1 MFLLCG
7 CVSQS
12 RSSEN
17 QLIPTVISK
26 EADNATAVE
35 NTQTL
40 ENTQTPEVL
49 SFSEKKVCPAK
60 RYISGKYPSF
70 SSSAEL
76 VTVVNEK
83 IGLINL
89 KTGEI
94 DIYDQSVRHVNLYSS
109 PDGKHIAYLSA
120 NDETPFLRV
129 FTPSSG
135 QSSKSFAIS
144 PDVIFLNWVSNNKIA
159 LRTHSSPVGCT
170 QYGGFFDLDTESLV
184 QQRETLS
191 DLDRYQCSLLPAI
204 SEDGMKVAYP
214 WQIRDLNTGVI
225 EELRLNM
232 DTNLNNSFPPY
243 LLDWSDNT
251 ISILVF
257 SENRFLYRLNFPL
270 NSLSTQPIK
279 LQTVQMP
286 AFATKD
292 YGSNYPFFGLNMDRL
307 GWDLIAPETDIS
319 EYADSSK
326 GNLPTNF
333 YIIDLISKEIF
344 NYCLNRSIPYD
355 GNQFK
360 YIEPA
365 DKGYF
370 SPDGKYLAWT
380 IYGEPIE
387 ERKTGNIYIPVET
400 QMLEFGTGKVVV
412 IPDIEVYG
420 WALP

>member
-1 MFLLCG
+1 M
-7 CVSQS
+7 
-12 RSSEN
+12 
-17 QLIPTVISK
+17 TK
-26 EADNATAVE
+26 EVDNATAVE
-35 NTQTL
+35 NTQTPVI
-40 ENTQTPEVL
+40 ENTQTPEVH

-60 RYISGKYPSF
+60 RYISGKYLTY

-76 VTVVNEK
+76 VTVVNGK

-94 DIYDQSVRHVNLYSS
+94 DVYDQSVRRVNLYSS
-109 PDGKHIAYLSA
+109 PDGEHIAYQSA
-120 NDETPFLRV
+120 NDELPYLTV

-135 QSSKSFAIS
+135 QPSKSFALS
-144 PDVIFLNWVSNNKIA
+144 SDVVFLNWVSNSKIA
-159 LRTHSSPVGCT
+159 LRTHSNPAGCT
-170 QYGGFFDLDTESLV
+170 QYGGFFDLETESLV
-184 QQRETLS
+184 QQRETLA
-191 DLDRYQCSLLPAI
+191 DLDRYQCSLLPDI
-204 SEDGMKVAYP
+204 SEDGMKVVYP
-214 WQIRDLNTGVI
+214 WQVRDLNTGAI
-225 EELRLNM
+225 EEIRLNM
-232 DTNLNNSFPPY
+232 DTDLHNPFPPY

-257 SENRFLYRLNFPL
+257 SENHFLYRLNFPL
-270 NSLSTQPIK
+270 NSLSTQLIK

-292 YGSNYPFFGLNMDRL
+292 YRSNYPFFGLNMDRL

-326 GNLPTNF
+326 GNLPTVF
-333 YIIDLISKEIF
+333 YIIDLTSNEIF
-344 NYCLNRSIPYD
+344 NYCLDRSIPYD
-355 GNQFK
+355 GGQFK
-360 YIEPA
+360 YIEPV

-387 ERKTGNIYIPVET
+387 ERKTGNINIPVET
-400 QMLEFGTGKVVV
+400 QILELETGRVVI